1 MNAILDYVL
10 LLCLAA
16 GGMLLVGRLFGMSL
30 MAVLS

>member
-16 GGMLLVGRLFGMSL
+16 GGMFLAGRVFGLSL
-30 MAVLS
+30 MAALP